1 MVYGNKEMIEVL
13 FMLKVE
19 PTMFVELVF
28 WGGDPTWAYFDK
40 YIS

>member
-1 MVYGNKEMIEVL
+1 MFNSWNIIRMVYGNKEMIEVL

-28 WGGDPTWAYFDK
+28 
-40 YIS
+40 